1 MMRRRGSSVVEF
13 ALGSGVI
20 LVAFMGTF
28 QFGYTLLQYNRLE
41 NAVVQG
47 VRYASLIPYDSN
59 TTAPSAAFQAAVQN
73 MVLYG
78 SPTTGTT
85 PVLSGLTA
93 QNVTLT
99 VTFTNGIPS
108 AMTVAITGYTI
119 DGLFGSST
127 LTGKPQISYPYQG
140 IWTPS

>member
-1 MMRRRGSSVVEF
+1 MRRRGSSVVEF